1 MKKYTI
7 TQLTNNNVDDI
18 TVQTSKGNAVWSSS
32 DGNDN
37 EIYFYDGDSTRRLT
51 YNDAFDNIPQI
62 SGDNIAWQQTESL
75 LGTLGGSDILFY
87 DGKTERIERIADIA
101 DGLAIPGIS
110 GNNVV
115 WGEDIIFGGE
125 VFLYDGEDTS
135 KLTDLGIFIPINSAS
150 VSGDNVVWTSGLDEN
165 FEGFGEIFLYD
176 GEDTTKISDK
186 DLTSALPSVS
196 GDNIAW
202 SAAEIVTG
210 SEPADVFFYDGEGTI
225 QLTDDNVQDA
235 VLGISGDNVVWVSGD
250 GFTESELFLYDG
262 EETIKLT
269 SDETDV
275 FTGGS
280 ISGNNVVW
288 SESDGEDTEIFLY
301 DGKTTTQIT
310 DNDTDDNLPDIDG
323 NTIVWEGDD
332 GSDTEIF
339 LATLNKTSKSSSS
352 KAYSI
357 SDDEGTYSNR
367 DSVTEENG
375 NISLFEVSEIE
386 DRSQSIT
393 DFDFK
398 QVLTD
403 GTGNIYTS
411 STSNSSMEDSSIA
424 DLIIPSET

>member
-1 MKKYTI
+1 MKYTI
-7 TQLTNNNVDDI
+7 TQLTDNNVDDI
-18 TVQTSKGNAVWSSS
+18 TAQTSKGNAVWSSS

-62 SGDNIAWQQTESL
+62 SGDNIAWQQTETL
-75 LGTLGGSDILFY
+75 LGTLGGSGILFY
-87 DGKTERIERIADIA
+87 DGKTERIERLADVPN
-101 DGLAIPGIS
+101 GLAIPGIS
-110 GNNVV
+110 GSNVV
-115 WGEDIIFGGE
+115 WGEDIVFGGE

-135 KLTDLGIFIPINSAS
+135 ELTDLGVFIPINSGS
-150 VSGDNVVWTSGLDEN
+150 ISGDNVVWTSGLDEN
-165 FEGFGEIFLYD
+165 FEGFGDIFLYD
-176 GEDTTKISDK
+176 GEDTTRISDR

-196 GDNIAW
+196 GDNVAW
-202 SAAEIVTG
+202 SAAKVVTG
-210 SEPADVFFYDGEGTI
+210 NEPADVYFYDGEGTI
-225 QLTDDNVQDA
+225 QLTDDNIQDA
-235 VLGISGDNVVWVSGD
+235 VLGISGDNVVWSSGD
-250 GFTESELFLYDG
+250 GFTESELFFYDG
-262 EETIKLT
+262 EETIQLT

-301 DGKTTTQIT
+301 DGKTTIQIT

-339 LATLNKTSKSSSS
+339 LATLSKTSKTSSS
-352 KAYSI
+352 KAYSV
-357 SDDEGTYSNR
+357 SDSEGTYSYR

-375 NISLFEVSEIE
+375 STSLFEGSETE
-386 DRSQSIT
+386 DRSQSIV
-393 DFDFK
+393 DFNFK
-398 QVLTD
+398 QVLAD

-411 STSNSSMEDSSIA
+411 STSNSSMEDSAIA
-424 DLIIPSET
+424 DLILPSET